1 MTVSSLKHKAT
12 NGFLWSFFEKFS
24 VRGGQVAIGIV
35 LARLLTPSDFG
46 LIAML
51 AIFINISNSLVDSG
65 LRKSLVQKQECKKV
79 DFSTVFVFNLLTGMV
94 LYGILFIV
102 APLIAHFYDK
112 PELINLLRVLGI
124 TLVFEGL
131 NIVQSAKLIIALDFK
146 TIARINVI
154 SVFVGG
160 GAGICAALYG
170 LGVWSLVIQT
180 SVRVLS
186 SVTLF
191 WMLGNW
197 KLSFRFSLVS
207 FKELF
212 RFGSN
217 ILLAGIY
224 SEFMNNLNSVFIGK
238 YFSASSLGFYSRARN
253 FTHLASD
260 TVSQAM
266 VQVTFPVLSSL
277 KQEKERML
285 SVFRKALKMSAF
297 CVFPILTLLS
307 ILAEPIVRILLTDE
321 WLPVVPLLQWMAF
334 SRLMY
339 PMSALNVNLLNAI
352 GRSDLFLKVD
362 LFKFPIYILVLLIT
376 LPIGVKAMVIG
387 LVIYF
392 FIEFFFN
399 AYFIGKFYSY
409 GGIKQV
415 KDILPTIMITFVMAA
430 CTLYSISFVDLPS
443 LKLFVGVSVAFV
455 SYISIARLLH
465 INELMELVQMAKRM
479 LKKA

>member
-12 NGFLWSFFEKFS
+12 KGFLWSFLEKFS
-24 VRGGQVAIGIV
+24 VRGGQVAIGSV

-51 AIFINISNSLVDSG
+51 TIFINISHSLVDSG
-65 LRKSLVQKQECKKV
+65 LRKSLVQKQECEKV
-79 DFSTVFVFNLLTGMV
+79 DFSTVFVFNLLTGIV
-94 LYGILFIV
+94 LYGILFII
-102 APLIAHFYDK
+102 APLIALFYDK

-124 TLVFEGL
+124 TLVFEAL

-146 TIARINVI
+146 TIAKINVI
-154 SVFVGG
+154 SVFFGG
-160 GAGICAALYG
+160 GVGILAALYG
-170 LGVWSLVIQT
+170 LGVWALVIQI
-180 SVRVLS
+180 SARVLS
-186 SVTLF
+186 CVVLF
-191 WMLGNW
+191 WFLGDW
-197 KLSFRFSLVS
+197 KLSLKFSFVS
-207 FKELF
+207 FKQLF

-224 SEFMNNLNSVFIGK
+224 AEFMNNLNNIFIGK
-238 YFSASSLGFYSRARN
+238 YFSASFLGFYSRARN

-277 KQEKERML
+277 NNEKDRML
-285 SVFRKALKMSAF
+285 SVFKQALRMSAF
-297 CVFPILTLLS
+297 SIFPILTLLS
-307 ILAEPIVRILLTDE
+307 LLAEPIVRVLLTDE

-334 SRLMY
+334 SRIMY
-339 PMSALNVNLLNAI
+339 PMSALNINLLNAI

-362 LFKFPIYILVLLIT
+362 LLKFPLNIIVLLIT
-376 LPIGVKAMVIG
+376 LPISVKAMVIG
-387 LVIYF
+387 QVVYFLVEY
-392 FIEFFFN
+392 FFN

-415 KDILPTIMITFVMAA
+415 KDILPTIMSTIVMAA

-443 LKLFVGVSVAFV
+443 LKLFVGVSVAFI
-455 SYISIARLLH
+455 SY
-465 INELMELVQMAKRM
+465 
-479 LKKA
+479 